1 MLNIFKKLISLLDA
15 EERKKMFLLV
25 FMMLTM
31 ALLDMIGVASIFPF
45 MVVLTDPGHVE
56 TNIYLSKLLIYA
68 KFWNRKYG
76 TISFCFR
83 WRSFAIINYF
93 TYV

>member
-1 MLNIFKKLISLLDA
+1 MLNIFKKLIYLL
-15 EERKKMFLLV
+15 ESKERKKMFLLV

-45 MVVLTDPGHVE
+45 MVVLTDPSHVE

-68 KFWNRKYG
+68 K
-76 TISFCFR
+76 ILE
-83 WRSFAIINYF
+83 
-93 TYV
+93 